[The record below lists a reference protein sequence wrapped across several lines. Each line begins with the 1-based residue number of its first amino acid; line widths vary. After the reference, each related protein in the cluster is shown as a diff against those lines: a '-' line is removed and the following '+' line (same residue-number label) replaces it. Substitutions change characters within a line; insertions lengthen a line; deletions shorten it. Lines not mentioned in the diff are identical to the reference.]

1 MRFRFLKPA
10 EIVEN
15 LTVFSFCCP
24 LRYLSAAALVC
35 AFSVSAPAQTSSSS
49 SSSSSSSNPE
59 SHATEASPVP
69 RIAQPEAAGSAI
81 TLETSEPLFY
91 LAAGLNACGYD
102 VGLSESSPVRT
113 KVRDEMNQELAS
125 SEEARNARDP
135 LCTFIREHAL
145 NDGARTLA
153 QYVSLSLYLNPPPAL
168 TLSIDESDL
177 PPDSTQVLGILPLL
191 RTFGDAVHL
200 NALWAEHRGDY
211 QAFVERIHDPMTSMV
226 LNTNLF
232 LHLPTSSYD
241 GRRFMVLL
249 EPMLPPSETNARIYG
264 SDYVIV
270 VSPSSQATGLV
281 PMELIRHTYLHYLI
295 EPMIYS
301 RANNMDRFLPLLKT
315 VQDAPLEFTY
325 KADIVALMTECL
337 IKAVEAQLMDV
348 GFPRPEKPAVYR
360 DRSDEDRYQAELAAY
375 DRKAEVVRRKA
386 VDIDMRQGWILVEY
400 FYNQLSQMDKSG
412 TSLKDEIGPMVFG
425 MEVER
430 ERHRAQQIAFLP
442 TGSGGDP
449 AFRTGQ
455 RRTQKPPSGLDLGEM
470 KLAKGDVNGAGE
482 IADAAVQKNPDD
494 ARAHYLLGRIE
505 LMQGHP
511 DDALHELTETV
522 RLSKDPRTTA
532 WAHIYLGRMYDIAQE
547 PQRDKAIA
555 EYRAALANRDSQ
567 PDTKAAAEKGLKEPF
582 ALPKRAVQD
591 KEDDSTPLDPTG
603 KAEKEAYRP
612 TQSK

>member
-1 MRFRFLKPA
+1 
-10 EIVEN
+10 
-15 LTVFSFCCP
+15 VFSFRRS
-24 LRYLSAAALVC
+24 LRYVPGSLASATVLLGASLSLGCITPAL
-35 AFSVSAPAQTSSSS
+35 AQSSP
-49 SSSSSSSNPE
+49 SSSSSSSNPD
-59 SHATEASPVP
+59 SHPAETGPVP
-69 RIAQPEAAGSAI
+69 RVVQPEAAGSAI

-91 LAAGLNACGYD
+91 LTAALNTCGYD
-102 VGLSESSPVRT
+102 TGLSESSPIRA
-113 KVRDEMNQELAS
+113 RIRQEMNEELAS
-125 SEEARNARDP
+125 SEDARNARDP

-145 NDGARTLA
+145 NDRDRDLA

-168 TLSIDESDL
+168 TVSIDQSDL
-177 PPDSTQVLGILPLL
+177 PPDSAQIVGILPLL
-191 RTFGDAVHL
+191 RTFSDSIHL
-200 NALWAEHRGDY
+200 NALWAEHRSDY

-232 LHLPTSSYD
+232 LHMPTSSYD
-241 GRRFMVLL
+241 GRRFMVVL
-249 EPMLPPSETNARIYG
+249 EPMLAPAQTNARIYG

-270 VSPSSQATGLV
+270 VSPSMQDAGMV

-360 DRSDEDRYQAELAAY
+360 DRSDEDRYEAELATY
-375 DRKAEVVRRKA
+375 DRKAEAVRRKA
-386 VDIDMRQGWILVEY
+386 VDIDMRQGWVLVDY
-400 FYNQLSQMDKSG
+400 FYDHLGQMDKSG
-412 TSLKDEIGPMVFG
+412 SNLKDEIGPMVYG

-430 ERHRAQQIAFLP
+430 VRHHAEQIVFLP
-442 TGSGGDP
+442 TGSRGDP

-455 RRTQKPPSGLDLGEM
+455 RRMQRPPAGLDLAEI
-470 KLAKGDVNGAGE
+470 KLIKGDTNGAAE
-482 IADAAVQKNPDD
+482 IADAVLKSQPDD
-494 ARAHYLLGRIE
+494 ARAHYLLGRVE

-511 DDALHELTETV
+511 DEALHELSETV

-532 WAHIYLGRMYDIAQE
+532 WAHIYLGRMYDIARE
-547 PQRDKAIA
+547 PQREKAIV
-555 EYRAALANRDSQ
+555 EYRAALATRDSQ

-582 ALPKRAVQD
+582 ALPKRANAQPDQD
-591 KEDDSTPLDPTG
+591 NDSAPLDPTG

-612 TQSK
+612 AQSK

>member
-1 MRFRFLKPA
+1 M
-10 EIVEN
+10 
-15 LTVFSFCCP
+15 FSFRRS
-24 LRYLSAAALVC
+24 LRYVPGSLASATVLLGASLSLGCITPAL
-35 AFSVSAPAQTSSSS
+35 AQSSP
-49 SSSSSSSNPE
+49 SSSSSSSNPD
-59 SHATEASPVP
+59 SHPAETGPVP
-69 RIAQPEAAGSAI
+69 RVVQPEAAGSAI

-91 LAAGLNACGYD
+91 LTAALNTCGYD
-102 VGLSESSPVRT
+102 TGLSESSPIRA
-113 KVRDEMNQELAS
+113 KIREEMNEELAS
-125 SEEARNARDP
+125 SEDARNARDP

-145 NDGARTLA
+145 NDRDRDLA

-168 TLSIDESDL
+168 TVSIDQSDL
-177 PPDSTQVLGILPLL
+177 PPDSAQIVGILPLL
-191 RTFGDAVHL
+191 RTFSDSIHL
-200 NALWAEHRGDY
+200 NALWAEHRSDY

-232 LHLPTSSYD
+232 LHMPTSSYD
-241 GRRFMVLL
+241 GRRFMVVL
-249 EPMLPPSETNARIYG
+249 EPMLAPSQTNARIYG
-264 SDYVIV
+264 NDYVIV
-270 VSPSSQATGLV
+270 VSPSTQNAGIV

-348 GFPRPEKPAVYR
+348 GFPRPQKPAVYR
-360 DRSDEDRYQAELAAY
+360 DRSDEDRYEAELATY
-375 DRKAEVVRRKA
+375 DRKAEAARRKA
-386 VDIDMRQGWILVEY
+386 VDIDMRQGWVLVEY
-400 FYNQLSQMDKSG
+400 FYDYLAQMDKSG
-412 TSLKDEIGPMVFG
+412 NNLKDEIGPMVYG
-425 MEVER
+425 MEIER
-430 ERHRAQQIAFLP
+430 VRHRAEQVAFLP

-455 RRTQKPPSGLDLGEM
+455 RRTQRPPAGLDLAEI
-470 KLAKGDVNGAGE
+470 KLVKGDVNGAADL
-482 IADAAVQKNPDD
+482 ADAVLKTNPDD
-494 ARAHYLLGRIE
+494 AHAHYVLGRVE

-511 DDALHELTETV
+511 EDALHELTETV

-532 WAHIYLGRMYDIAQE
+532 WAHIYLGRMYDIARE

-555 EYRAALANRDSQ
+555 EYHAALATRDSQ
-567 PDTKAAAEKGLKEPF
+567 PDTKTAAEKGLKEPF
-582 ALPKRAVQD
+582 ALPKRASAQPEQD
-591 KEDDSTPLDPTG
+591 LDSAPLDPTG